1 MCIRDRL
8 YTAKESFTFNVDVY
22 IAYCVRAEERVAIPS
37 GPKPRPYRVAVW
49 PNVLKPKPS
58 DGVQLRL
65 DDDCDDADVVSHC
78 AGDDW
83 CVPQQAEPRSGLLIL
98 FLTFLT
104 PCYF

>member
-1 MCIRDRL
+1 M
-8 YTAKESFTFNVDVY
+8 
-22 IAYCVRAEERVAIPS
+22 RAEGLDAMPS
-37 GPKPRPYRVAVW
+37 VPRPKPYRAVYAS
-49 PNVLKPKPS
+49 NVLKPKPS
-58 DGVQLRL
+58 DGVQLCL

-83 CVPQQAEPRSGLLIL
+83 CVPQRAEPRLGLLIL

>member
-1 MCIRDRL
+1 M
-8 YTAKESFTFNVDVY
+8 
-22 IAYCVRAEERVAIPS
+22 PS
-37 GPKPRPYRVAVW
+37 APKPRPCRVDVG

-65 DDDCDDADVVSHC
+65 DDDCDDADVVSHY